1 MGPTILFGILFNLP
15 KFFEFQGVYRVYN
28 ETSVSGEVT
37 EVTKAEYKPTE
48 LRLDEDY
55 VFYYVNLTRFFVT
68 GIFPFA
74 CLVFLNLSIYR

>member
-1 MGPTILFGILFNLP
+1 MISTLSCSQVL
-15 KFFEFQGVYRVYN
+15 
-28 ETSVSGEVT
+28 
-37 EVTKAEYKPTE
+37 KAEYRPTE
-48 LRLDEDY
+48 LRLNEDY